1 MSISVE
7 NGTELDYL
15 DTLYLP
21 YLLQFSTKPNET
33 EQGLNSRGG
42 NSPFRRTFLL
52 SYFAATKPSPMG
64 QLYLTTS

>member
-42 NSPFRRTFLL
+42 NSPFRRTFCCPILL
-52 SYFAATKPSPMG
+52 PQSP
-64 QLYLTTS
+64 LRWDNRT